1 MISRWFSVWSICVVV
16 VLMAGV
22 ATAYAQATGAPEVEP
37 DKSMASAHESFVKG
51 DMNEASEHIKKAAT
65 YLHTQEKKVAKNA
78 SAGVKK
84 AADDL
89 DRLSAN
95 VKKGAVKSP
104 DDLKKAFATAWHAT
118 AEQEQKAGKDA
129 TTSITHASSALEGAA
144 RWTGSKLD
152 TGAQAA
158 VDAVHT
164 AGQGA
169 KMGANAVGRA
179 IKGHRRGYRRRGQED
194 RRLTLRGA
202 SIPDSRFPASRR

>member
-22 ATAYAQATGAPEVEP
+22 AAAYAQATGAPEVEP

-51 DMNEASEHIKKAAT
+51 DMNEASEHIKKAAVT
-65 YLHTQEKKVAKNA
+65 
-78 SAGVKK
+78 
-84 AADDL
+84 
-89 DRLSAN
+89 
-95 VKKGAVKSP
+95 SP
-104 DDLKKAFATAWHAT
+104 DDLKKAFAKADHALATAWHAT

>member
-65 YLHTQEKKVAKNA
+65 YLHTQEKKVAKNV

-104 DDLKKAFATAWHAT
+104 DDLKKAFAKADHALATAWHAT

-164 AGQGA
+164 AGRGA

-179 IKGHRRGYRRRGQED
+179 IRGIGDGIADVGRKIG
-194 RRLTLRGA
+194 G
-202 SIPDSRFPASRR
+202 

>member
-37 DKSMASAHESFVKG
+37 DKSMASAHESFIKG
-51 DMNEASEHIKKAAT
+51 DMNEASEHI
-65 YLHTQEKKVAKNA
+65 
-78 SAGVKK
+78 KK

-95 VKKGAVKSP
+95 VKKGAVTSP
-104 DDLKKAFATAWHAT
+104 DDLKKAFAKADHALATAWHAT

-152 TGAQAA
+152 TGAQ
-158 VDAVHT
+158 DAVHT
-164 AGQGA
+164 AGRGA

-179 IKGHRRGYRRRGQED
+179 IRGIGDGIADVGRKIG
-194 RRLTLRGA
+194 G
-202 SIPDSRFPASRR
+202 